1 MINTNRRISLMWRR
15 HAAPT
20 RELNAFIDIDS
31 MYHVQQVYTLQ
42 PEVPPFFAEHAQSTL
57 GICAQVLKEP
67 STACNTE
74 DYSYKKGRQKL
85 LLSHCCGAVGAASL
99 LFLMLFWCAQV
110 RTAGGFG
117 AWIPGWV
124 VARLGGGKAR
134 WCILEVFAFARHLPS
149 GALFAQP
156 TTRSTV

>member
-1 MINTNRRISLMWRR
+1 MWRR

-20 RELNAFIDIDS
+20 RELNAFIDVDS

-42 PEVPPFFAEHAQSTL
+42 PEVPHFFAEHAQSTL

-110 RTAGGFG
+110 RAAGGFG

-134 WCILEVFAFARHLPS
+134 WCILEVLAFARHLPS